1 MPGNRS
7 ARTRPETCL
16 HYLKVELMENT
27 VALYES
33 VAVLTAQ
40 MLHAAQQKNWGRL
53 KSLEARSVAFI
64 VRIQELSAH
73 ETLDEHLKRRKLGLI
88 KHILADD
95 KAIRELTSP
104 WMARLDRIMHPDA
117 SSPDAVDTNTAH
129 PNAANPNAR
138 PPLNPSPGFSP

>member
-1 MPGNRS
+1 
-7 ARTRPETCL
+7 
-16 HYLKVELMENT
+16 MENT

-33 VAVLTAQ
+33 VALITAQ
-40 MLHAAQQKNWGRL
+40 MLQAAQQKNWARV

-88 KHILADD
+88 KTILADD

-104 WMARLDRIMHPDA
+104 WMARLNRVMHPSRA
-117 SSPDAVDTNTAH
+117 SADQMPI
-129 PNAANPNAR
+129 
-138 PPLNPSPGFSP
+138 PGTEPGMAP